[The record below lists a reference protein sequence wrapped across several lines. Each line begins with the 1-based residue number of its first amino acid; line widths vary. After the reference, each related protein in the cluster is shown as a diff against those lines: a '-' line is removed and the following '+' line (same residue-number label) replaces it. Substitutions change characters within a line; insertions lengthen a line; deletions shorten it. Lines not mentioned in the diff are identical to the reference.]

1 MNYFHHI
8 FMRSKDNSGK
18 ERFYIILLL
27 AVLLLYYILLYYIIG
42 SFQMLTTKGDLAIIE
57 ED

>member
-1 MNYFHHI
+1 
-8 FMRSKDNSGK
+8 MRSKDNSGK